1 MSNKN
6 RMISIGAR
14 AGGADRDGACR
25 LNSKKCRAREIRSA
39 AFRMLTARHALG
51 PLASISGIQVCKRRI
66 NEREKN
72 KRLVR
77 SRNDARNA
85 PAM

>member
-25 LNSKKCRAREIRSA
+25 LNSKNVERGKYDPPRSE
-39 AFRMLTARHALG
+39 
-51 PLASISGIQVCKRRI
+51 C
-66 NEREKN
+66 
-72 KRLVR
+72 
-77 SRNDARNA
+77 
-85 PAM
+85 